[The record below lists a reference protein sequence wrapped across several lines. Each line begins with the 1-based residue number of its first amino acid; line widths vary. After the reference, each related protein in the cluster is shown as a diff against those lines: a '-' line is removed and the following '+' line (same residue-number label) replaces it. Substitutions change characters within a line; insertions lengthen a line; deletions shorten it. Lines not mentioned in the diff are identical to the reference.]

1 MYSFTGTHLVFK
13 PGTFASVRRSTSV
26 RAQGKYV
33 RKTPRHASMNLK
45 TYNVDITL
53 YGKDYTIP
61 VAENQTFLE
70 GIEEYGLEVPY
81 SCRAGVCI
89 TCAAKVVSGQVD
101 LGEAAITDDL
111 KDEGYVLTCS
121 GFPLSDGIKLEMN
134 QFEDAYDMQYGQ
146 YEVKAN

>member
-1 MYSFTGTHLVFK
+1 MAAFTSSSSLFNPT
-13 PGTFASVRRSTSV
+13 TFTARRSNNV
-26 RAQGKYV
+26 CIRVNKF
-33 RKTPRHASMNLK
+33 RKTARASTIKMK
-45 TYNVDITL
+45 TYDVDITL

-89 TCAAKVVSGQVD
+89 TCAAKVLSGTVD

-134 QFEDAYDMQYGQ
+134 QFEDAYDKQYGQ
-146 YEVKAN
+146 YEMKAN